1 MRLDGKVAIITGAG
15 SGMGRATSLLFA
27 KEGAKVV
34 AADFKAESGQE
45 TVKMVKDNGGEAIFV
60 EANVAKEKD
69 VENMVDT
76 AIKTYGKLDILY
88 NNAGIAPSNV
98 PFLELT
104 EEIWD
109 LYMNVNLKGVFFGC
123 QYAIKA
129 FKAAGNGGVI
139 INAAALAGILPSP
152 LKAHYNSTKGGV
164 ILLTKSLA
172 IEMAEFGI
180 RVNAI
185 APGPT
190 MSPMLQNLIDSS
202 TPEYLKILYS
212 AVPLGRFVKPEDI
225 AKTALFLASDESDM
239 ITGVILSVDG
249 GMSAGKK
256 G

>member
-1 MRLDGKVAIITGAG
+1 MRLKDKVAIITGAG
-15 SGMGRATSLLFA
+15 SGMGQAAAILFA

-34 AADFKAESGQE
+34 VADIKTDLGEK
-45 TVKMVKDNGGEAIFV
+45 TVNMVKDDGGEAIFIAV
-60 EANVAKEKD
+60 DVSKEKE

-76 AIKTYGKLDILY
+76 TVKEYGKLDIIY
-88 NNAGIAPSNV
+88 NNAGIAPV
-98 PFLELT
+98 ETPFLTIT
-104 EEIWD
+104 EETWD
-109 LYMNVNLKGVFFGC
+109 RFMNINLKGTFFGC
-123 QYAIKA
+123 KYAIPI
-129 FKAAGNGGVI
+129 FKQAGKGVI

-152 LKAHYNSTKGGV
+152 GRSHYNSTKGGV

-172 IEMAEFGI
+172 VEMAEFNI

-190 MSPMLQNLIDSS
+190 LTPMLQNLIDNS
-202 TPEYLKILYS
+202 TEEFVCQLNAI
-212 AVPLGRFVKPEDI
+212 VPLGRLIKPEDI
-225 AKTALFLASDESDM
+225 AKTALFLASDESEM